1 MTASQPRIR
10 LTMAQA
16 VVRFLS
22 QQRTARDGREQP
34 LFGGV
39 FGIFGHGNVAGIG
52 EALQGLRTDG
62 TAQAAPYE
70 SRIDGTAQAAPCEP
84 ALRYYLA
91 RNEQAMVHTA
101 AAYAKMHNRLRT
113 LACTSS
119 IGPGATNMITGA
131 AGATINRVPVLLLPG
146 DIFASRRPAPVLQQL
161 ESSQSQDVSVND
173 CFRPVSRYW
182 DRINRPDQIITALPE
197 AMRVLTSPAETGAVT
212 LALPQDVQAEAY
224 DYPAALF
231 EPRVWTIA
239 RPRADRDRLQA
250 AARLL
255 RASRRPLVV
264 AGGGV
269 IYSEATDA
277 LRRFADATG
286 IAVGETQAG
295 KGALPDP
302 HPLSLGGIGATGTRA
317 ANLLARDADLVLVV
331 GSRLSDFTTASKT
344 AFQHEHVRFIAVNVA
359 EVDAAKHAAL
369 SLVGDARAV
378 LDELL
383 PLVAGYHVS
392 AEYTGAVAA
401 SRSEWRAEVD
411 RVCAPD
417 PQGALESPVPSQA
430 PAPGRMRISQAQ
442 VIGVLQDTLA
452 PTDVIV
458 CAAGSLPGDLHK
470 LWRARDPKGYHME
483 YGYSCMGY
491 EIAGGLG
498 VKMAAPDRYV
508 YVLVGDGSYLM
519 MAQEIVTAVQEGIK
533 ITIILLDNEGFASI
547 GGLSE
552 SIGSGG
558 FGTRYRH
565 RNPATGDLDGD
576 ALPVD
581 LAANAASLGAR
592 VWRADTLASFRE
604 ALTAAHADTRTS
616 VIVVPVDREAR
627 VSGYESWWEVP
638 VAEVS
643 TSPEVQR
650 ARAAYETARRKGR
663 DFL

>member
-1 MTASQPRIR
+1 MTPPRVR
-10 LTMAQA
+10 VTMAQA
-16 VVRFLS
+16 VVRFMS
-22 QQRTARDGREQP
+22 QQRSARDGREQP
-34 LFGGV
+34 FFGGV

-52 EALQGLRTDG
+52 QALQEQRT
-62 TAQAAPYE
+62 T
-70 SRIDGTAQAAPCEP
+70 
-84 ALRYYLA
+84 LRYYLA

-146 DIFASRRPAPVLQQL
+146 DIFAGRGPAPVLQQL
-161 ESSQSQDVSVND
+161 ESSLSQDVSVND
-173 CFRPVSRYW
+173 CFKPVSRYW
-182 DRINRPDQIITALPE
+182 DRINRPEQIVAALPE

-239 RPRADRDRLQA
+239 RPRADRDRLQDA
-250 AARLL
+250 AALI
-255 RASRRPLVV
+255 RASARPLIV

-269 IYSEATDA
+269 LYSEATDA
-277 LRRFADATG
+277 LRRLVDATG

-295 KGALPDP
+295 KGSLPDP
-302 HPLSLGGIGATGTRA
+302 HPLSLGGVGSTGTRA
-317 ANLLARDADLVLVV
+317 ANLLARDADLVIVV

-344 AFQHEHVRFIAVNVA
+344 AFQHERVRFVAINVA
-359 EVDAAKHAAL
+359 EIDAGKHGAVP
-369 SLVGDARAV
+369 LVGDARAV

-383 PLVAGYHVS
+383 PLLAGYRVG
-392 AEYTGAVAA
+392 AEYTERVAA
-401 SRSEWRAEVD
+401 SQRDWRAEVD
-411 RVCAPD
+411 RVCAV
-417 PQGALESPVPSQA
+417 GADAEVSPVK
-430 PAPGRMRISQAQ
+430 QAQ

-470 LWRARDPKGYHME
+470 LWRARDPKSYHLE

-498 VKMAAPDRYV
+498 VKMAAPDRRV

-519 MAQEIVTAVQEGIK
+519 MAQEMVTALQERVA
-533 ITIILLDNEGFASI
+533 ITIVLLDNDGFASI

-552 SIGSGG
+552 SVGSGG
-558 FGTRYRH
+558 FGTRYRA
-565 RNPATGDLDGD
+565 RNPATGELDGGV
-576 ALPVD
+576 LPID
-581 LAANAASLGAR
+581 LAGNAASLGAK
-592 VWRADTLASFRE
+592 VWRANTIAAFRE
-604 ALTAAHADTRTS
+604 ALTAAAGHDGVC
-616 VIVVPVDREAR
+616 VIVVPVDRDSR
-627 VSGYESWWEVP
+627 VGGYESWWDVP

-643 TSPEVQR
+643 SSQDVR
-650 ARAAYETARRKGR
+650 SARAAYEAARRGER

>member
-1 MTASQPRIR
+1 
-10 LTMAQA
+10 MAQA
-16 VVRFLS
+16 VVRFMS
-22 QQRTARDGREQP
+22 QQRSARDGVERP
-34 LFGGV
+34 FFGGV

-52 EALQGLRTDG
+52 QALQEHG
-62 TAQAAPYE
+62 TAEAVPHESSAA
-70 SRIDGTAQAAPCEP
+70 P

-119 IGPGATNMITGA
+119 IGPGATNMVTGA

-146 DIFASRRPAPVLQQL
+146 DIFAGRGPAPVLQQL
-161 ESSQSQDVSVND
+161 ESSRSQDVSVND
-173 CFRPVSRYW
+173 CLKPVSRYW
-182 DRINRPDQIITALPE
+182 DRINRPEQIIAALPE

-212 LALPQDVQAEAY
+212 LALPQDVQTEAY

-239 RPRADRDRLQA
+239 RPRADRDRLRDA
-250 AARLL
+250 AQLI
-255 RASRRPLVV
+255 RASERPLII

-277 LRRFADATG
+277 LRRFVDATG

-317 ANLLARDADLVLVV
+317 ANLLARAADFVLVI

-344 AFQHEHVRFIAVNVA
+344 AFQHERVRFVTINVG
-359 EVDAAKHAAL
+359 EMDAAKHAAL
-369 SLVGDARAV
+369 PLIGDARAI

-383 PLVAGYHVS
+383 PLVAGYRVS
-392 AEYTGAVAA
+392 AEYSEAIAA
-401 SRSEWRAEVD
+401 SQADWRAEVD
-411 RVCAPD
+411 RVCNPQSGPQSAIRD
-417 PQGALESPVPSQA
+417 PQYVQ
-430 PAPGRMRISQAQ
+430 QAQ

-452 PTDVIV
+452 ATDVIV
-458 CAAGSLPGDLHK
+458 CAAGSVPGDLHK
-470 LWRARDPKGYHME
+470 LWRARDPKGYHLE

-498 VKMAAPDRYV
+498 VKMAAPDRRV
-508 YVLVGDGSYLM
+508 YVIVGDGSYLM
-519 MAQEIVTAVQEGIK
+519 MAQEIVTAVQERVA
-533 ITIILLDNEGFASI
+533 ITIVLLDNAGFASI

-552 SIGSGG
+552 SVGSGG
-558 FGTRYRH
+558 FGTRYRG
-565 RNPATGDLDGD
+565 RNPNTGELDGD
-576 ALPVD
+576 ALPID
-581 LAANAASLGAR
+581 LAANAASLGAT
-592 VWRADTLASFRE
+592 VWRANTIAAFRE
-604 ALTAAHADTRTS
+604 ALNAVACHSGVS
-616 VIVVPVDREAR
+616 VIVVPVDRESR
-627 VSGYESWWEVP
+627 VGGYESWWDVP

-643 TSPEVQR
+643 AASEVR
-650 ARAAYETARRKGR
+650 DARAAYETARRRAR